1 MPHRREETKIFFKV
15 GLSPS
20 DPHHEKNCIF
30 QQSSFDLL
38 TALCDVVPPR
48 ELHPVVGALL
58 AVVREQ
64 RADAVADPAASLA
77 VGHQA
82 GAGVEHAVLEE
93 GIRVHKVVASWRGK
107 EEENI
112 IS

>member
-1 MPHRREETKIFFKV
+1 M
-15 GLSPS
+15 
-20 DPHHEKNCIF
+20 
-30 QQSSFDLL
+30 
-38 TALCDVVPPR
+38 
-48 ELHPVVGALL
+48 VGALL

-64 RADAVADPAASLA
+64 RANAVADPASLA

-93 GIRVHKVVASWRGK
+93 GIGVHKVVASWRGK

>member
-15 GLSPS
+15 GLSLSPCV
-20 DPHHEKNCIF
+20 DIV
-30 QQSSFDLL
+30 QQSNFDLL
-38 TALCDVVPPR
+38 TALGDVVPPS

-93 GIRVHKVVASWRGK
+93 RLGVHKVVAS
-107 EEENI
+107 
-112 IS
+112 